1 MLRENILLDS
11 IDNKRLSESL
21 QRYREILLTLVPV
34 NEGNKELHKAYKL
47 TKQIEALDKQNIRK
61 FFSLMS
67 KEEDQAKRLIQ
78 TFNILE
84 QTGIL
89 DSTNNE

>member
-1 MLRENILLDS
+1 M
-11 IDNKRLSESL
+11 
-21 QRYREILLTLVPV
+21 
-34 NEGNKELHKAYKL
+34 HKAFKL
-47 TKQIEALDKQNIRK
+47 SKQIEALDKQNIRK

-89 DSTNNE
+89 GSTNNE